1 MGRIIAIDF
10 GTKRTGIAVTDSLKI
25 IANGLTTLETKAVI
39 PFLEDYINKESV
51 ECIVVGLPKTVMN
64 EDSSIAPKVNEFVKK
79 VQAKF
84 PDMKIDRLDERFTS
98 KIAHQTMLMGGLKKK
113 DRQNKATVDMVS
125 ATILLQDY
133 MSLKGM

>member
-113 DRQNKATVDMVS
+113 DRQNKTTVDMVS

-133 MSLKGM
+133 MSLKGF